1 MCSGLLIGKGFF
13 IMSSDTIAAIASGL
27 TPSGIGIIRVSGQE
41 AADKVNSIFEGK
53 DLTEEKNRGIFYG
66 HIKADGNVIDE
77 VIVLVMR
84 APKSYTGENVC
95 EIQCHGGPFVMQKI
109 LKAVLDTGVR
119 PAEPGEFTKRAF
131 LSGRLDLAQAEAVM
145 DIIRAENEKAAV
157 ISAKQ
162 ISGDLSDKIRMI
174 REMILHDTARIEAS
188 LDDPERLSL
197 DGFHEEFLPRLKDS
211 IQTLKDLAD
220 SFEEGRILTEGIKT
234 VILGKP
240 NVGKSSIM
248 NRLLGEERAIVTE
261 YAGTTRD
268 VIEEN
273 LRMSGFSLKLV
284 DTAGIHDTDEPVE
297 KIGIEKASAQAKEA
311 DLIFFVADSSDD
323 FSEDDEEILSFLSGE
338 GFKDKKVIVLLNK
351 SDLIQRT
358 DAAFL
363 RERTGFPVFVISAK
377 EAQGIEE
384 IKKYV
389 SELFMSGKIGED
401 DQMIITNV
409 RHQQLLKE
417 AAVHLEYVKNSIA
430 DGMPEDFY
438 TIDLMAAYEALGKIT
453 GETAGEDL
461 VNEIFSKFCMGK

>member
-1 MCSGLLIGKGFF
+1 MCSGLLIRKGIF
-13 IMSSDTIAAIASGL
+13 IMHSDTIAAIASGL
-27 TPSGIGIIRVSGQE
+27 TPSGIGIIRISGQE
-41 AADKVNSIFEGK
+41 AVEKVNCIFEGK
-53 DLTEEKNRGIFYG
+53 DLTEEKGRGIFYG
-66 HIKADGNVIDE
+66 HIKADGHVIDE
-77 VIVLVMR
+77 VIILIMR
-84 APKSYTGENVC
+84 APKSYTGEDVC
-95 EIQCHGGPFVMQKI
+95 EIQCHGGPFVMQRI
-109 LKAVLDTGVR
+109 LKAVLDLGVR
-119 PAEPGEFTKRAF
+119 PADPGEFTKRAF

-145 DIIRAENEKAAV
+145 GMIRAENEKAAV
-157 ISAKQ
+157 VSAKQ
-162 ISGDLSDKIRMI
+162 ISGELSEKIREV
-174 REMILHDTARIEAS
+174 RESILHDTARIEAS
-188 LDDPERLSL
+188 LDDPEHLSL
-197 DGFHEEFLPRLKDS
+197 DGFTDEFLPRLENQMQK
-211 IQTLKDLAD
+211 LHALAD
-220 SFEEGRILTEGIKT
+220 SFDEGRILTEGIRT

-311 DLIFFVADSSDD
+311 DLIFFVADSSDS
-323 FSEDDEEILSFLSGE
+323 FTKEDEEILSFLSGKE
-338 GFKDKKVIVLLNK
+338 LQDKKVIVLLNK
-351 SDLIQRT
+351 SDLTQRT

-363 RERTGFPVFVISAK
+363 KEKTGFPVFVVSAK

-384 IKKYV
+384 IKNYI
-389 SELFMSGKIGED
+389 SEQFMSGSIGD
-401 DQMIITNV
+401 DEQMIITNV

-417 AAVHLEYVKNSIA
+417 AAMHLSYVKNSIL

-461 VNEIFSKFCMGK
+461 VNEIFSEFCMGK